1 MSYEHYYLNTLS
13 LIIQGY
19 IMTTELTINNKYK
32 LIEQIGSGN
41 FGSIYKGQNIRTTE
55 NVAIKIEAIDAS
67 VKLLKNESVIYQYLI
82 GCAGVP
88 SVKWFGRDDKNYYM
102 VINLLGESLQSLKNR
117 NRSLPL
123 AIVLKL
129 GVQMITLLETIH
141 NKGLVHRDIKPE
153 NFLLGPN
160 NDMDRIHIIDFGF
173 CRSYLLNSGHGHIPQ
188 KKTHGIIGSLTYAS
202 LNAHA
207 LTELSRRDD
216 MESLGYVLTNL
227 YLGALPWQ
235 DTQTTKI
242 EEEKRLITTRYDVPP
257 VFKSY
262 IQYVRCLKFEEVPD
276 YTQLIKSFTSE
287 IV

>member
-1 MSYEHYYLNTLS
+1 
-13 LIIQGY
+13 
-19 IMTTELTINNKYK
+19 MTTELTINNKYK
-32 LIEQIGSGN
+32 LIERIGSGN
-41 FGSIYKGQNIRTTE
+41 FGSIYKGQNIRTME
-55 NVAIKIEAIDAS
+55 NVAIKIEAIDAN
-67 VKLLKNESVIYQYLI
+67 VKLLKNESVIYQYLN

-88 SVKWFGRDDKNYYM
+88 LVKWFGRDDKNYYM

-123 AIVLKL
+123 SIVLKL

-141 NKGLVHRDIKPE
+141 NKGVVHRDIKPE

-173 CRSYLLNSGHGHIPQ
+173 CRSYLLNGGYGHIPQ

-202 LNAHA
+202 LNAHT

-227 YLGALPWQ
+227 YLGTLPWQ
-235 DTQTTKI
+235 DTPAATI

-257 VFKSY
+257 VFKNY
-262 IQYVRCLKFEEVPD
+262 MQHVRRLKFEEVPN
-276 YTQLIKSFTSE
+276 YAELIKSFTSE

>member
-1 MSYEHYYLNTLS
+1 MSYGHYYLNTLS

-32 LIEQIGSGN
+32 LIERIGAGN
-41 FGSIYKGQNIRTTE
+41 FGSIYKGHNIRTAE
-55 NVAIKIEAIDAS
+55 NVAIKIEAIDAN
-67 VKLLKNESVIYQYLI
+67 VKLLKNESVIYQYLK
-82 GCAGVP
+82 GCVGVP
-88 SVKWFGRDDKNYYM
+88 SVKWFGRDGANYYM
-102 VINLLGESLQSLKNR
+102 VINLLGESLQSIKNR
-117 NRSLPL
+117 DGSLPL
-123 AIVLKL
+123 SIVLKIGIKL
-129 GVQMITLLETIH
+129 ITLLETIH

-160 NDMDRIHIIDFGF
+160 NDIEHIHIIDFGF
-173 CRSYLLNSGHGHIPQ
+173 CRSYLLNGGHGHIPQ

-227 YLGALPWQ
+227 YLGTLPWQ
-235 DTQTTKI
+235 DTPAAKI
-242 EEEKRLITTRYDVPP
+242 EETKRIITTLCEVPP
-257 VFKSY
+257 VFKKY
-262 IQYVRCLKFEEVPD
+262 IQYVRCLKFEEAPD

>member
-1 MSYEHYYLNTLS
+1 
-13 LIIQGY
+13 
-19 IMTTELTINNKYK
+19 MTTELTINNKYK
-32 LIEQIGSGN
+32 LIERIGSGN
-41 FGSIYKGQNIRTTE
+41 FGSIYKGQNIRTME
-55 NVAIKIEAIDAS
+55 NVAIKIEAIDAN
-67 VKLLKNESVIYQYLI
+67 VKLLKNESVIYQYLN
-82 GCAGVP
+82 GCTGVP
-88 SVKWFGRDDKNYYM
+88 LVKWFGRDDKNYYM

-123 AIVLKL
+123 SIVLKL
-129 GVQMITLLETIH
+129 GGQMITLLETIH
-141 NKGLVHRDIKPE
+141 NKGVVHRDIKPE
-153 NFLLGPN
+153 NFLIGPN

-173 CRSYLLNSGHGHIPQ
+173 CRSYLLNGGNGHIPQ

-227 YLGALPWQ
+227 YLGTLPWQ
-235 DTQTTKI
+235 DTPAAKI

-257 VFKSY
+257 VFKNY
-262 IQYVRCLKFEEVPD
+262 MQHVRRLKFEEVPN
-276 YTQLIKSFTSE
+276 YAELIKSFTSE

>member
-1 MSYEHYYLNTLS
+1 
-13 LIIQGY
+13 
-19 IMTTELTINNKYK
+19 MTTDLTINNKYK
-32 LIEQIGSGN
+32 LIERIGSGN
-41 FGSIYKGQNIRTTE
+41 FGSIYKGQNIRTAE
-55 NVAIKIEAIDAS
+55 NVAIKIEPIVS
-67 VKLLKNESVIYQYLI
+67 GVGLLKNESVIYQYLN

-117 NRSLPL
+117 NSSLPL
-123 AIVLKL
+123 ALVLKF
-129 GVQMITLLETIH
+129 GIQMITLLETIH

-173 CRSYLLNSGHGHIPQ
+173 GRSYLLNGGQMHIPQ

-227 YLGALPWQ
+227 YLGTLPWQ
-235 DTQTTKI
+235 DMPSDKI
-242 EEEKRLITTRYDVPP
+242 ADAKRQITARDDLPQA
-257 VFKSY
+257 FKIY
-262 IQYVRCLKFEEVPD
+262 LQNVRALKFEEAPD
-276 YTQLIKSFTSE
+276 YAQLIKSFTSE

>member
-1 MSYEHYYLNTLS
+1 M
-13 LIIQGY
+13 
-19 IMTTELTINNKYK
+19 
-32 LIEQIGSGN
+32 
-41 FGSIYKGQNIRTTE
+41 E
-55 NVAIKIEAIDAS
+55 NVAVKIEAIDAN
-67 VKLLKNESVIYQYLI
+67 VKLLKNESVIYQYLN

-88 SVKWFGRDDKNYYM
+88 LVKWFGRDDKNYYM

-123 AIVLKL
+123 SIVLKL

-153 NFLLGPN
+153 NFLLGQN
-160 NDMDRIHIIDFGF
+160 NDMDRMHIIDFGF
-173 CRSYLLNSGHGHIPQ
+173 CRSYLLNGGKGHIPQ

-227 YLGALPWQ
+227 YLGTLPWQ
-235 DTQTTKI
+235 DTPSAKV
-242 EEEKRLITTRYDVPP
+242 EEEKRLIATRYDVPP
-257 VFKSY
+257 VFKNY
-262 IQYVRCLKFEEVPD
+262 IQYVRCLKFEEAPN
-276 YTQLIKSFTSE
+276 YAQLIKSFTSE

>member
-1 MSYEHYYLNTLS
+1 VLRTLLFKYLC
-13 LIIQGY
+13 IYI
-19 IMTTELTINNKYK
+19 IMTTELMINNKYK
-32 LIEQIGSGN
+32 LGERIGAGN
-41 FGSIYKGQNIRTTE
+41 FGSIYKGQNIRTAE
-55 NVAIKIEAIDAS
+55 NVAIKIESIDAE
-67 VKLLKNESVIYQYLI
+67 VKLLKNESVIYQYLN
-82 GCAGVP
+82 GCVGVP

-117 NRSLPL
+117 NHALPL
-123 AIVLKL
+123 SIVLKI
-129 GVQMITLLETIH
+129 GIQMITLLETIH

-173 CRSYLLNSGHGHIPQ
+173 GRSYLLNGGQGHIPQ
-188 KKTHGIIGSLTYAS
+188 KKTHSIIGSLTYAS
-202 LNAHA
+202 LNAHE

-227 YLGALPWQ
+227 YLGTLPWQ
-235 DTQTTKI
+235 DTPASKI
-242 EEEKRLITTRYDVPP
+242 DEAKRQIAFHDDVPP

-276 YTQLIKSFTSE
+276 YAQLIKSFASE

>member
-1 MSYEHYYLNTLS
+1 MSYWHYYLNTLS

-19 IMTTELTINNKYK
+19 IMTTDLTINNKYK
-32 LIEQIGSGN
+32 LIERIGSGN
-41 FGSIYKGQNIRTTE
+41 FGSIYKGQNIRTAE
-55 NVAIKIEAIDAS
+55 NVAIKIEPIAS
-67 VKLLKNESVIYQYLI
+67 GVGLLKNESVIYQYLK
-82 GCAGVP
+82 GCFGVP

-102 VINLLGESLQSLKNR
+102 VINLLGESLQSVKNR

-123 AIVLKL
+123 ALVLKL

-153 NFLLGPN
+153 NFLLGTN

-173 CRSYLLNSGHGHIPQ
+173 CRSYLLNGVNEHIPH

-216 MESLGYVLTNL
+216 MESLGYVLINL

-235 DTQTTKI
+235 DTPASKI
-242 EEEKRLITTRYDVPP
+242 DEAKRLITTRYDVPP
-257 VFKSY
+257 VFKNY
-262 IQYVRCLKFEEVPD
+262 IQYVRCLKFEEAPN
-276 YTQLIKSFTSE
+276 YAQLIKSFTSE